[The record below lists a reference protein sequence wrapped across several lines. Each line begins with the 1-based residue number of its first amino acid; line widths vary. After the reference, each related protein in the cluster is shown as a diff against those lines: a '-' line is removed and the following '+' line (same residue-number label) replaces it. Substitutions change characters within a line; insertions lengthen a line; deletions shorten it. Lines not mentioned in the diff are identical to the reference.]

1 MQQSTRDFIAALRFL
16 GQLGKAARTAKEWTA
31 IGQLWDE
38 IRITDREGGD
48 VGAILRR
55 FDVAAPSG
63 TTQGEHT
70 RLPAPEPVV
79 EQKSYFLDHLL
90 RAIAATKSNSH

>member
-1 MQQSTRDFIAALRFL
+1 MQQSTKDFIAALRFL
-16 GQLGKAARTAKEWTA
+16 GQLGNVARTAKDWTA

-55 FDVAAPSG
+55 FDVAVPSG
-63 TTQGEHT
+63 VIHEKHT
-70 RLPAPEPVV
+70 RPPAPEPVV
-79 EQKSYFLDHLL
+79 EQKRYFLDHFLS
-90 RAIAATKSNSH
+90 AIAATKSNSH